1 MENAIFLLVI
11 LIFSAIL
18 HEYAHGLAAYNLGDS
33 TAKDMGRLT
42 FNPVPHIDP
51 FYTII
56 LPVMMFLL
64 PTPFIIGGAK
74 PVPVNPNNL
83 RGKNAHMK
91 VALAGPFSNIA
102 LALLFGIFIRFI
114 PVIQENPTLLLA
126 FGTVVFINLLLA
138 LFNLLPIPPLDGSHV
153 LFTFF
158 PRMSRNVQMF
168 FAQHGMIVFFIL
180 FFLLFRFI
188 FTFLFLVIGFFFEP
202 ITGIPLAEF
211 IVLL

>member
-1 MENAIFLLVI
+1 MENAIFLLVV

-18 HEYAHGLAAYNLGDS
+18 HEYAHGLAAYSLGDS
-33 TAKDMGRLT
+33 TAKNMGRLT
-42 FNPVPHIDP
+42 FNPIPHIDP

-56 LPVMMFLL
+56 LPVMMFIL

-74 PVPVNPNNL
+74 PVPINPNNL
-83 RGKNAHMK
+83 RGERAQMK
-91 VALAGPFSNIA
+91 VALAGPLSNIG

-114 PVIQENPTLLLA
+114 PAIQENPTLLFA
-126 FGTVVFINLLLA
+126 FGVVVFINLLLA

-158 PRMSRNVQMF
+158 PSMSRKVQLF
-168 FAQHGMIVFFIL
+168 FAQYGMIVFFLL

-188 FTFLFLVIGFFFEP
+188 FTFLFIVIGFFFEP
-202 ITGIPLAEF
+202 LTGISLIEF
-211 IVLL
+211 IALL